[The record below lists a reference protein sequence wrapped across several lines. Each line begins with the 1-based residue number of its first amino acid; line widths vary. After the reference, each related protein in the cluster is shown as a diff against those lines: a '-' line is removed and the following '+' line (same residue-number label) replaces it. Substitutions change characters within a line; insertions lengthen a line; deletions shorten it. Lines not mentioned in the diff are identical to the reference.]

1 MGIILLVDDDPTVRS
16 TLAAYLED
24 DGFTIVTACS
34 AEDALKIVENG
45 CVPRICIMDM
55 RLPGMDGRDAI
66 IALHQVC
73 PEMEFLIHT
82 GSLSYGLTDD
92 LRAIGISEASMFHK
106 PLCDMGVLANAL
118 RRLLSNKE
126 S

>member
-1 MGIILLVDDDPTVRS
+1 MGTILLVDDDPTVRT

-34 AEDALKIVENG
+34 AEEALKIVESG
-45 CVPRICIMDM
+45 CLPRICIMDM

-66 IALHQVC
+66 LALHQTY
-73 PEMEFLIHT
+73 PGMKFLIHT

-92 LRAIGISEASMFHK
+92 LRAIGLTEASMFHK
-106 PLCDMGVLANAL
+106 PLCDMGVLADAL
-118 RRLLSNKE
+118 LRLLSTKE